1 MRLEAFRA
9 LLKMR
14 RANTQAS
21 KIALAHAIA
30 AETDASTAVAAA
42 DARMEREAQAALS
55 LGADDGAVELYARWL
70 PVGRQEAMRTRAT
83 LTRASQEVDLARTG
97 LSLAKA
103 AEHAVEQELDKVL
116 ALIASARVKALQTEL
131 DEVAGRRR
139 DSEAPLSGGP

>member
-21 KIALAHAIA
+21 KIALAQAIA
-30 AETDASTAVAAA
+30 AETDASAAVAAA
-42 DARMEREAQAALS
+42 DARMEREARAALS

-70 PVGRQEAMRTRAT
+70 PVGRQDAMRARAT

-103 AEHAVEQELDKVL
+103 AERAVEQEFDQVL
-116 ALIASARVKALQTEL
+116 ALIAGARAKALQTEL
-131 DEVAGRRR
+131 DEMSGRRR